1 MSQVPFALR
10 FVVLVVSGWLT
21 RQQQFSVEYLLE
33 ENRVLREQLGSRRLR
48 LTDAQRRRLAV
59 RRKKLER
66 RVLDPLYTAA
76 FRAMLDHCR
85 VNCLRLPLHA
95 VRT

>member
-1 MSQVPFALR
+1 MNEESSTSLLASSLLKAHWELVAAADVFTIEVPSPRGLVRYSVF
-10 FVVLVVSGWLT
+10 FVIRLKTRTVLKFLI
-21 RQQQFSVEYLLE
+21 LD
-33 ENRVLREQLGSRRLR
+33 RVDR
-48 LTDAQRRRLAV
+48 
-59 RRKKLER
+59 
-66 RVLDPLYTAA
+66 DPLYTAA

>member
-1 MSQVPFALR
+1 LNEESSTSSLASSLLKAHWELMGAADFFTIEVPSPRGLVRYSVF
-10 FVVLVVSGWLT
+10 FVIRLKTRTVLKFLILD
-21 RQQQFSVEYLLE
+21 R
-33 ENRVLREQLGSRRLR
+33 
-48 LTDAQRRRLAV
+48 
-59 RRKKLER
+59 
-66 RVLDPLYTAA
+66 DPLYTAA